1 MQVLS
6 CRRNRPTLASK
17 AKQGKASCER
27 ITASFAGMKGE
38 QQQVAEQIYD
48 SIFVSYLEGMRK
60 RRNKHFYKR

>member
-17 AKQGKASCER
+17 ARGKASCER
-27 ITASFAGMKGE
+27 ITASSAGMKGE